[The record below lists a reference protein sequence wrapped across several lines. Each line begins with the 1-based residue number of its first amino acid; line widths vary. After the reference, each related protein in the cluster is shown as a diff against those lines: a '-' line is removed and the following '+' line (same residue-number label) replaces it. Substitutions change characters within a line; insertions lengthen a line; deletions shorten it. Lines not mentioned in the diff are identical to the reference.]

1 MVWPTLSA
9 LGIGF
14 VLGLKHALDADHLA
28 AVAAMVSEKRRS
40 VLASS
45 LVGFSWGAGH
55 AASIL
60 AVSIAVILFGV
71 SVPER
76 MALWMELAVGGILVA
91 LGGRLL
97 LRYRRGA
104 ILHAHPHGHGSHV
117 HFHPHVHP
125 IEEAASHAS
134 HHVLPQPIRKFAE
147 GDGARARTFLIGLV
161 HGMAGSAALML
172 LILTTLQGRVAQ
184 MAYAAFFTAGSI
196 LGMVVM
202 SALVGLPLA
211 QAGGLAVARQ
221 RALRLAAGAVS
232 LGLGLYMIWSLY
244 PSLAA

>member
-28 AVAAMVSEKRRS
+28 AVAAMVSEKKRS

-45 LVGFSWGAGH
+45 LVGLSWGAGH
-55 AASIL
+55 AASIVL
-60 AVSIAVILFGV
+60 VSIAVILFGL

-76 MALWMELAVGGILVA
+76 LALWMEFAVGGILVA
-91 LGGRLL
+91 LGARIL
-97 LRYRRGA
+97 LRVRRGA
-104 ILHAHPHGHGSHV
+104 VLHAHPHEHGPRV

-125 IEEAASHAS
+125 TEEAASHSS

-147 GDGARARTFLIGLV
+147 GDGARAKTFLIGLV

-172 LILTTLQGRVAQ
+172 LILTTIQGRVAQ
-184 MAYAAFFTAGSI
+184 LAYVALFTVGTI

-202 SALVGLPLA
+202 STLVGLPFA
-211 QAGGLAVARQ
+211 QASGTAVARQ
-221 RALRLAAGAVS
+221 RMLRLAAGVVS

-244 PSLAA
+244 PNLAA